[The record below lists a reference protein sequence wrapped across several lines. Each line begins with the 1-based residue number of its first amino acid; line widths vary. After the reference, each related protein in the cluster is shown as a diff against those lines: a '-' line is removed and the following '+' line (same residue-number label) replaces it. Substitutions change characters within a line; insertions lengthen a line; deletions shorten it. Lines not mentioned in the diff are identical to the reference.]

1 MCVCVRERGE
11 GKEKIRFKNSFK
23 TVKWSRVL
31 GLCVLIGIASGE
43 ESNVW
48 AVAGDQVIL
57 TLTGIDQTKL
67 ALVSLLSYIYIYL
80 NCLLS
85 LLFPCHPLF
94 FSLRLGSVL
103 CSPDSPVSVTSLV
116 RARIIIFNIELPITA
131 GYPVS

>member
-1 MCVCVRERGE
+1 MKCILCVCVRERGE
-11 GKEKIRFKNSFK
+11 GKENIRFKNSFK

-67 ALVSLLSYIYIYL
+67 ASVSLLGYMYALI
-80 NCLLS
+80 
-85 LLFPCHPLF
+85 
-94 FSLRLGSVL
+94 
-103 CSPDSPVSVTSLV
+103 VSFLHSSLV
-116 RARIIIFNIELPITA
+116 FLSSSPSDWVVCCVLQIHLL
-131 GYPVS
+131 V

>member
-1 MCVCVRERGE
+1 MRDRG
-11 GKEKIRFKNSFK
+11 GKEKTRFK

-67 ALVSLLSYIYIYL
+67 ALVSLLGYMYAVIVSSL
-80 NCLLS
+80 VLS
-85 LLFPCHPLF
+85 LSS
-94 FSLRLGSVL
+94 SLL
-103 CSPDSPVSVTSLV
+103 
-116 RARIIIFNIELPITA
+116 LPQI
-131 GYPVS
+131 G